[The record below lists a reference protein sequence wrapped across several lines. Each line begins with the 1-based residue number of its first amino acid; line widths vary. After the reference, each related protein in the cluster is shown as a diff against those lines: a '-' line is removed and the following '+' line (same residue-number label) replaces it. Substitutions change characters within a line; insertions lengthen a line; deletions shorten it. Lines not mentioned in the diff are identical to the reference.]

1 MVACTKCGVNVTAK
15 FCTGCGTPAPPPGAG
30 RAESSMPNLAASF
43 SLGGGPDL
51 APGSAAQDAATLAG
65 GYRKGDRVK
74 SLLDFQFVGANK
86 YVELRQG
93 APIALTQ
100 QALPVGSNHRR
111 KWEKKDD
118 SSDSGSEDDDE
129 TYMPASNLVNL
140 PGVGWGKAAGAGN
153 LGDAGGSSGKRSSAG
168 SISKG
173 DIGTVVGPCEEE
185 SIAEVDVPG
194 AAPCCT
200 W

>member
-1 MVACTKCGVNVTAK
+1 
-15 FCTGCGTPAPPPGAG
+15 
-30 RAESSMPNLAASF
+30 MPNLAASF

-111 KWEKKDD
+111 K
-118 SSDSGSEDDDE
+118 
-129 TYMPASNLVNL
+129 
-140 PGVGWGKAAGAGN
+140 
-153 LGDAGGSSGKRSSAG
+153 
-168 SISKG
+168 
-173 DIGTVVGPCEEE
+173 
-185 SIAEVDVPG
+185 
-194 AAPCCT
+194 
-200 W
+200 